1 MTAIFMVW
9 NDAGL
14 ALAADESLSIQDID
28 SEGKQ
33 RTLWTDTVEKILEIS
48 NHKIAV
54 AFAGNGTINSIPIMG
69 LLTRWKEQLPCVL
82 PHTQDYVLNFLD
94 FVGNSDL
101 PDTLHYRQSL
111 SSRLFPILNGIKQEF
126 EKDASNIE
134 AVIDNGI
141 KAWEKVE
148 IRNIFGSAFEEFE
161 AKGEVKEESPKQ
173 LREDF
178 LRSWKAKDRKPGDIS
193 KSLDI
198 ITQVFKVSF
207 KTAFEIDWDE
217 TITWHSYLKNRLVPY
232 LMNYI
237 DGEPT
242 TRLLFVG
249 YGESDWTP
257 TVIKI
262 NLRPFE
268 GSLPRADLDQVTKP
282 KYVWYEDLAQSD
294 QVDTFLGG
302 IAGTYKRELLNFV
315 SQEDKEKF
323 SAKMKDIEKA
333 RLERMRSKV
342 RDLSIPKLEF
352 VARSFVE
359 MESLGSFLVEYLPS
373 VGGNIKVISMT
384 R

>member
-9 NDAGL
+9 NDAGF

-69 LLTRWKEQLPCVL
+69 LLTRWKEQLQSVL
-82 PHTQDYVLNFLD
+82 PSTQDYVLNFLD
-94 FVGNSDL
+94 FLEDASL
-101 PDTLHYRQSL
+101 PDTWHYRQSL
-111 SSRLFPILNGIKQEF
+111 SSRLYPILNGIRQKF
-126 EKDASNIE
+126 EKDSSNIE
-134 AVIDNGI
+134 AVIDHGI
-141 KAWEKVE
+141 KAWEKIE
-148 IRNIFGSAFEEFE
+148 IKNIFGTAFEDFPSKSE
-161 AKGEVKEESPKQ
+161 ADEESPKQ
-173 LREDF
+173 LQDDF
-178 LRSWKAKDRKPGDIS
+178 LRSWLARDRKQVDTTE
-193 KSLDI
+193 SLDI
-198 ITQVFKVSF
+198 ISQVFMVSF
-207 KTAFEIDWDE
+207 KTVFGISWDE
-217 TITWHSYLKNRLVPY
+217 TITWHSYLKNRLIPY

-237 DGEPT
+237 DGEPS

-249 YGESDWTP
+249 YGDRDWTP
-257 TVIKI
+257 TAIKI

-268 GSLPRADLDQVTKP
+268 GSLPRADLGQVTKP

-302 IAGTYKRELLNFV
+302 IAVTYKNDLLNSV
-315 SQEDKEKF
+315 SQEEKERI
-323 SAKMKDIEKA
+323 SAKMKEIEKA

-342 RDLSIPKLEF
+342 RELSIPKLEF